1 MDHFET
7 PYEEESTFILC
18 RVCDKSIRGETLFKI
33 HLTTP
38 GHRKKEDVLV
48 ASGHPVTYPRI
59 PEFEDILQYLDYMK
73 LDEPIIGLNYLEEL
87 PCNDP
92 QTGPKYTCR
101 LCHQK
106 ANLLEMVHHVIGRKH
121 RQKYVELKRPDLVTW
136 NKQSLVTHGG
146 KTVRARAEIIERQDG
161 RGTPVLMSGKGNEA
175 QLNMSRAPPRQTQ
188 NRNQNILQSLTQRG
202 GPPLR
207 EGSPARGRPATAPFR
222 PEDAYMSPRDSSMYP
237 PGHMEEDLQR
247 ADRGSRL
254 TNRRE
259 YMEPDYRTEYQ
270 EEYFEGSQRRAAPE
284 PGGDPRYDP
293 RQEMPRGHADH
304 YPDEAPPFR
313 SHYRERDPL
322 REFYTAEVRRR
333 GLAGPESMA
342 SQPVH
347 PEGAG
352 RRHLD
357 WEPGSPGGLNGAGR
371 QGSSEPEAKRRS
383 FPASLE
389 RDQTTEGHLFN
400 FVREY
405 RQEMRELYQEEP
417 VVNPRQSRAGSLT
430 SQRQV
435 EASRALSDIPEPFR
449 RFLKGAANDEGYG
462 KRKRKSRFSDAT
474 AEEAETTKEM
484 FREYGFS
491 GPTPGSRPGPAY
503 GTQHPDHYRELQ
515 SLHCAESHLKEG
527 SESTGV
533 FDMLKNIEIENAE
546 EADFLNNKLCDLLKE
561 FKNKKSENALQNSH
575 GRVAISTNCN
585 SFDPELSPKHQF
597 DTTHRED
604 LDRRRPD
611 ELYFNEE
618 QGGRGWRQHE
628 QTPEEQLDE
637 YHHPVRRVPGQS
649 NRRHYEEVFGLP
661 RMQHASYPDD
671 PASYPEREPRHPL
684 DFPNAPEEFMDSRSS
699 APPLR
704 MKRGHR
710 MDRGLRYSNNLDKIT
725 STLLELV
732 TRK

>member
-7 PYEEESTFILC
+7 PYVEESTFILC
-18 RVCDKSIRGETLFKI
+18 RVCDKSIRGETLYKI

-48 ASGHPVTYPRI
+48 ASGHPVRLPRI

-73 LDEPIIGLNYLEEL
+73 LDEPIIGLNYLDEL
-87 PCNDP
+87 PCNDS

-101 LCHQK
+101 LCHQT

-136 NKQSLVTHGG
+136 NKQSLITHGG

-161 RGTPVLMSGKGNEA
+161 RGTPVVMSGKGMEA
-175 QLNMSRAPPRQTQ
+175 QLNTSRVPPRQTLNRDQ
-188 NRNQNILQSLTQRG
+188 NFLQNPIRRG
-202 GPPLR
+202 RPPLR
-207 EGSPARGRPATAPFR
+207 DEYSPPGRGHPGTAPFGQ
-222 PEDAYMSPRDSSMYP
+222 EDAYMSPRDSSMYQQ
-237 PGHMEEDLQR
+237 GELQG
-247 ADRGSRL
+247 ADRGGRL
-254 TNRRE
+254 TDRQG
-259 YMEPDYRTEYQ
+259 YMEPDDRTEYQ
-270 EEYFEGSQRRAAPE
+270 EEYFDGSQRRATPE
-284 PGGDPRYDP
+284 PCGDPRYDP
-293 RQEMPRGHADH
+293 RQEI
-304 YPDEAPPFR
+304 YPDEAPPVTAL
-313 SHYRERDPL
+313 HPERDPL
-322 REFYTAEVRRR
+322 KEFYTAEVRRR
-333 GLAGPESMA
+333 GRAGPEYPA

-347 PEGAG
+347 PEGDG
-352 RRHLD
+352 RRSLD
-357 WEPGSPGGLNGAGR
+357 GESGRPRSMNGAGR

-383 FPASLE
+383 FPTSME
-389 RDQTTEGHLFN
+389 RDQTTDGHLFN

-405 RQEMRELYQEEP
+405 RHEMRELYREEP
-417 VVNPRQSRAGSLT
+417 AGNPRQSRAGSLT

-474 AEEAETTKEM
+474 AEEAETTMEM
-484 FREYGFS
+484 FREYGFPD
-491 GPTPGSRPGPAY
+491 PTPGRRPAPVY
-503 GTQHPDHYRELQ
+503 GTQHPDRYREPQ
-515 SLHCAESHLKEG
+515 SSHRAESHLRED

-575 GRVAISTNCN
+575 GRVAVSTNCN

-604 LDRRRPD
+604 SDRRRPE
-611 ELYFNEE
+611 ELYFREE
-618 QGGRGWRQHE
+618 QGGRGRRPHE
-628 QTPEEQLDE
+628 QTPEGQLDE
-637 YHHPVRRVPGQS
+637 YHHPVRRVPVQS

-661 RMQHASYPDD
+661 SMQHASYPDE
-671 PASYPEREPRHPL
+671 PARYPERFEEPRHPL
-684 DFPNAPEEFMDSRSS
+684 DFSHAPEEFMDSQTS

-704 MKRGHR
+704 MERGHR

>member
-1 MDHFET
+1 
-7 PYEEESTFILC
+7 
-18 RVCDKSIRGETLFKI
+18 
-33 HLTTP
+33 
-38 GHRKKEDVLV
+38 
-48 ASGHPVTYPRI
+48 
-59 PEFEDILQYLDYMK
+59 MK
-73 LDEPIIGLNYLEEL
+73 LDEPIIGLNYLEEM

-136 NKQSLVTHGG
+136 NKQSVVTHGG

-161 RGTPVLMSGKGNEA
+161 RGTPVIMSGKEMQT
-175 QLNMSRAPPRQTQ
+175 QLNTSRVPPRQTL
-188 NRNQNILQSLTQRG
+188 NRDQNITQRG
-202 GPPLR
+202 VPPLGD
-207 EGSPARGRPATAPFR
+207 EYSPPGRCHPATAPFR
-222 PEDAYMSPRDSSMYP
+222 PQDAYRDSSMYQQGDP
-237 PGHMEEDLQR
+237 PGRGRMTEDLQR
-247 ADRGSRL
+247 ADRGGHL
-254 TNRRE
+254 TNRRGD
-259 YMEPDYRTEYQ
+259 MDSDYRIEYQ
-270 EEYFEGSQRRAAPE
+270 EEYFDGSQRRAAPQ
-284 PGGDPRYDP
+284 PGGDPRYDA
-293 RQEMPRGHADH
+293 RQEMPRGHGEY
-304 YPDEAPPFR
+304 YPDEAAPFR
-313 SHYRERDPL
+313 ALCPERDPL
-322 REFYTAEVRRR
+322 KEFYTAEVRRR
-333 GLAGPESMA
+333 GHAGPEYTA

-347 PEGAG
+347 PEGDG
-352 RRHLD
+352 RRRPLD
-357 WEPGSPGGLNGAGR
+357 GEPDRPESRNGAGR

-383 FPASLE
+383 FLASSE
-389 RDQTTEGHLFN
+389 RDQTTDGHLFN

-405 RQEMRELYQEEP
+405 RHEMREPYEEEP
-417 VVNPRQSRAGSLT
+417 VVNPRQSRAGSLA
-430 SQRQV
+430 SERQV
-435 EASRALSDIPEPFR
+435 EATRALADIPEPFR
-449 RFLKGAANDEGYG
+449 RFLKGAANDQGYG

-484 FREYGFS
+484 FREYGFADPVS
-491 GPTPGSRPGPAY
+491 GSRPGPVY
-503 GTQHPDHYRELQ
+503 GTQRPDHYREPQ
-515 SLHCAESHLKEG
+515 SSHRAESHVKEG
-527 SESTGV
+527 SDSKGV

-575 GRVAISTNCN
+575 GRVSISTNCN

-604 LDRRRPD
+604 SDHRRPE
-611 ELYFNEE
+611 ELYFKEE
-618 QGGRGWRQHE
+618 QRGRGWRQ

-637 YHHPVRRVPGQS
+637 YHHPVHGVPGQS

-661 RMQHASYPDD
+661 RMQHAGYPDES
-671 PASYPEREPRHPL
+671 ARYPDRFEEQRHPL
-684 DFPNAPEEFMDSRSS
+684 DFPHGPKEFMDSQSS

-732 TRK
+732 SRK